1 MDDHD
6 DGDGHDDQPT
16 KDGETKP
23 IIGRVCILSGTN
35 DDAAREVCM
44 MCDGMP
50 TPMDHYPQLGTTPPP
65 SEL

>member
-35 DDAAREVCM
+35 DDAAREV
-44 MCDGMP
+44 
-50 TPMDHYPQLGTTPPP
+50 
-65 SEL
+65 